1 MKGFL
6 SFSGITVISAACGA
20 ILLSFYG
27 NPMED
32 FKSQEREMAYQE
44 MRANHA
50 DIQMASNQFAE
61 NGDYIFEIESG
72 ESCPRVAFEQ

>member
-1 MKGFL
+1 
-6 SFSGITVISAACGA
+6 
-20 ILLSFYG
+20 
-27 NPMED
+27 MED